1 MKKVTNK
8 LLWIFAI
15 GQLGWSML
23 SGVVVN
29 WLVFFYQ
36 PAQEV
41 IDKGLGIYVKQGP
54 ILLGLTLI
62 GIIGA
67 LGRIFDAVTDPLI
80 GSASDRCRHK
90 DGRRIPFMRA
100 IAVPFGLITI
110 GVFWSPVNGESS
122 VNGAV
127 LLVMCLL
134 FYLFMT
140 IYCTP
145 YNALI
150 PELGKTQK
158 DRINVSTYISA
169 TFFVGSAVAYLV
181 PNIAGLFTPGMSYAA
196 AFRIA
201 VTIISVFATIC
212 MLVPAL
218 LIREKDYVDSVPS
231 DTPAFSSLAKTFKN
245 KEFRIFVRSDVSYWI
260 ALTVF
265 QTGLSFY
272 IVSLMKLEES
282 MTFILFALM
291 TFISFVCYLPVNL
304 LAKKFGKKPLVLFAF
319 FMFAAV
325 MLITSQSG
333 KFGISGMIWGLIVAV
348 LAAVPMAI
356 LGILQ
361 QAIVADIAE
370 YDGIATGEKREG
382 MFFAARTFAFKLGQS
397 IGMLIFTSV
406 AEINRVTGLGYR
418 LTVVI
423 AAIFCFFGGI
433 ALLQYNEKKILHLL
447 GEQKEK
453 LTGKK

>member
-1 MKKVTNK
+1 MKKVTNR
-8 LLWIFAI
+8 LLWIFAV

-23 SGVVVN
+23 SGIVVN

-41 IDKGLGIYVKQGP
+41 LDKGLVLSVKQGP

-62 GIIGA
+62 GMIGA
-67 LGRIFDAVTDPLI
+67 VGRLFDAVTDPLI

-100 IAVPFGLITI
+100 AAIPFGLATI
-110 GVFWSPVNGESS
+110 AVFWSPIEGVSPLNG
-122 VNGAV
+122 VF
-127 LLVMCLL
+127 LLVMCLC

-140 IYCTP
+140 MYCTP

-169 TFFVGSAVAYLV
+169 TFFVGSAAAYLV
-181 PNIAGLFTPGMSYAA
+181 PNIAAAFLPFVSYAT

-201 VTIISVFATIC
+201 VTIISVLAVLC

-218 LIREKDYVDSVPS
+218 LIRETDYVDSTPS
-231 DTPAFSSLAKTFKN
+231 DTPAFSSLVKTFHN
-245 KEFRIFVRSDVSYWI
+245 KDFRTFVKSDISYWI
-260 ALTVF
+260 ALTIF

-272 IVSLMKLEES
+272 IVALMKLEEG
-282 MTFILFALM
+282 MTFLLFALM

-304 LAKKFGKKPLVLFAF
+304 LAKKLGKKPLVLFAF
-319 FMFAAV
+319 FSFT
-325 MLITSQSG
+325 LTLLFTSQAG
-333 KFGISGMIWGLIVAV
+333 RFGLSGMVWGILVA
-348 LAAVPMAI
+348 LCAAVPMAI

-361 QAIVADIAE
+361 QAMVADIAE
-370 YDGIATGEKREG
+370 CDALQTGEKREG

-397 IGMLIFTSV
+397 VGMLIFTSV
-406 AEINRVTGLGYR
+406 AEINKATGFGYR

-423 AAIFCFFGGI
+423 AALFCLFGGV
-433 ALLQYNEKKILHLL
+433 ALLRYDEKRVISALAP
-447 GEQKEK
+447 KE
-453 LTGKK
+453 GA